1 MSVFSIGLVVNPFA
15 GLGGS
20 VALKGSDGADTAA
33 LAQQLGAEAKA
44 PQRAATALLQL
55 TEYADRIKIYTG
67 AAGLGEFSCELAG
80 LPYEV
85 VYQGAAPTTAADTQQ
100 LARKLVDEQHV
111 DLLLFAGGDGT
122 ARDVYAVCSAE
133 QPVLGIPAGVKI
145 HSGVYAVS
153 PRAAG
158 KVVAQ
163 MVRGE
168 LTSVTHADVMDIDEV
183 AFRQGQVRAK
193 RYGELLV
200 PAELQYV
207 QAVKMGGR
215 ESDELVLHDIAA
227 EVLERMEDD
236 VYYIMGS
243 GSTVAAVM
251 QELQLP
257 NTLLGVDVVYNGEV
271 VLADATA
278 RQLEQLIV
286 DAQVPAQLL
295 VTVIGGQGHLFG
307 RGNQQLSP
315 RLLRYLLAQHDVNGL
330 CAVATKR
337 KLQQL
342 NGKPLLVDTGDTEL
356 DDALSGVIRVIT
368 GYHDEVFLQIAAP

>member
-1 MSVFSIGLVVNPFA
+1 MSVFSIGLVVNPLA

-55 TEYADRIKIYTG
+55 TEYTDRIKIYTG

-85 VYQGAAPTTAADTQQ
+85 VYQGAEPTTAADTQQ

-227 EVLERMEDD
+227 EVIERMEDD

-257 NTLLGVDVVYNGEV
+257 NTLLGVDVVYHGEV

-315 RLLRYLLAQHDVNGL
+315 RLLRYLLAQQDVNGL

>member
-1 MSVFSIGLVVNPFA
+1 MSVFSIGLVVNPLA

-183 AFRQGQVRAK
+183 AFRQGLVRAK

-227 EVLERMEDD
+227 EVIERMEDD

>member
-1 MSVFSIGLVVNPFA
+1 MSVFSIGLVVNPLA

-55 TEYADRIKIYTG
+55 ADYADRIKIYTG
-67 AAGLGEFSCELAG
+67 AAGLGEFSCEQAG

-227 EVLERMEDD
+227 EVIERMEDD